1 MQELNNADGGFTMLS
16 IDTENCKHQPVY
28 YGVVNI
34 NIEERTIGSVD
45 VWRCGVCKKRFCEEK
60 QLGIEELA
68 DTVGMPKIDPDAKW
82 GVSVCKLQQ
91 GKYKWK
97 LIKLKENSEIKHEC
111 LDEKII
117 PLKVTNFKIE
127 DDKHWSFLIDD
138 NVNKAVE
145 I

>member
-1 MQELNNADGGFTMLS
+1 LS
-16 IDTENCKHQPVY
+16 IDTETCKHQPVY

-34 NIEERTIGSVD
+34 NIDERTIGSVD

-60 QLGIEELA
+60 QLGIEEISDL
-68 DTVGMPKIDPDAKW
+68 VGMPQITPDAKW
-82 GVSVCKLQQ
+82 AVTVCKLQQ

-97 LIKLKENSEIKHEC
+97 LIKIKENGEVKHEC
-111 LDEKII
+111 LDEQMIS
-117 PLKVTNFKIE
+117 LNVNDFKIE